1 MSMGER
7 KSQRQDELFISH
19 EDLPK
24 SQGHPF
30 YQRLNEILRAKD
42 FDRFTEQECQRFYA
56 SVMGRPGTPPG
67 VYFRML
73 LVGYFE
79 GIDSE
84 RGIAWR
90 IRDSLSL
97 REFLGYGLADA
108 VPDHST
114 LSRTRRLIDV
124 ETHGAV
130 FAWILRVLTQEGL
143 VGGKTLGVDSTTL
156 EANAALRSIVNR
168 KTHES
173 YEEFL
178 TRLAKASG
186 IETPTRQDLAR
197 MDRHRKGKGSNQQWE
212 HPHDPDA
219 RITKMKDGRTHLA
232 HKQEHAVDMD
242 SGVVVAVTIQAA
254 DRGDTQTLEKTV
266 DEAARQL
273 IALREDPATRDHLDE
288 HCLSEV
294 VLDKGYHSND
304 SLQYLQEMTLRSY
317 VSEPDRGRRCWKN
330 SPEAQAAV
338 YANRRRIRGQRGRR
352 LLRRRGE
359 MLERPFAHCLET
371 GGMRRVHLRKRENIH
386 KRVLIHVGGYNLGV
400 LMRKL
405 TGVGTPRTLQRSL
418 RELRSRIGSL
428 LNRIVRLST
437 RFAAPLPS
445 PNTIKV
451 CCHGNGGAFS
461 LAA

>member
-1 MSMGER
+1 MSMGEHR
-7 KSQRQDELFISH
+7 ERRQEELFISH
-19 EDLPK
+19 GDLPK

-30 YQRLNEILRAKD
+30 YRRLNEILKAKG
-42 FDRFTEQECQRFYA
+42 FDTFAEEQCQRFYA
-56 SVMGRPGTPPG
+56 EVMGRPGMPPG

-73 LVGYFE
+73 LIGYFE

-90 IRDSLSL
+90 CRDSLSL
-97 REFLGYGLADA
+97 REFLGYGFGESI
-108 VPDHST
+108 PDHST
-114 LSRTRRLIDV
+114 VSRTRRLIDL
-124 ETHGAV
+124 ETHDAI
-130 FAWILRVLTQEGL
+130 FAWILKLLTQEGL
-143 VGGKTLGVDSTTL
+143 VGGKTLGVDATTL

-168 KTHES
+168 KTKES

-197 MDRHRKGKGSNQQWE
+197 LDRHRKGKGSNQEWE

-254 DRGDTQTLEKTV
+254 DEGDTHTLEKTV
-266 DEAARQL
+266 NEAARQL
-273 IALREDPATRDHLDE
+273 IALREDPQSREHVDE
-288 HCLSEV
+288 RCLSEM

-304 SLQYLQEMTLRSY
+304 SLLYLEEMTLRSY
-317 VSEPDRGRRCWKN
+317 VSEPERCRRRWADN
-330 SPEAQAAV
+330 PEAQEAV

-371 GGMRRVHLRKRENIH
+371 GGMRRVYLRKRDNIH

-405 TGVGTPRTLQRSL
+405 TGIGTPRTLQRSL
-418 RELRSRIGSL
+418 RDL
-428 LNRIVRLST
+428 LARVFALLDAVIRPQE
-437 RFAAPLPS
+437 RFCIPRPLLIPFYGTLHDERGC
-445 PNTIKV
+445 P
-451 CCHGNGGAFS
+451 G

>member
-7 KSQRQDELFISH
+7 ASRRQAELFVSH
-19 EDLPK
+19 QELPR

-30 YQRLNEILRAKD
+30 YQRLNEILKAKA
-42 FDRFTEQECQRFYA
+42 FDEFAEEQCRSFYA
-56 SVMGRPGTPPG
+56 EVMGRPGTPPG

-73 LVGYFE
+73 LIGYFE

-90 IRDSLSL
+90 CRDSLSL
-97 REFLGYGLADA
+97 REFLGYGLSDA
-108 VPDHST
+108 LPDHST
-114 LSRTRRLIDV
+114 LSRTRRLIDL
-124 ETHGAV
+124 ETHDAV
-130 FAWILRVLTQEGL
+130 FAWILRLLTAEGL
-143 VGGKTLGVDSTTL
+143 VGGKTLGVDATTL

-168 KTHES
+168 KTKES

-186 IETPTRQDLAR
+186 IQTPTRQDLAR
-197 MDRHRKGKGSNQQWE
+197 IDRHRKGKGSNQDWE

-232 HKQEHAVDMD
+232 HKQEHAVDMN
-242 SGVVVAVTIQAA
+242 SGVVVAVTVQAA
-254 DRGDTQTLEKTV
+254 DAGDTQTLEQTV

-273 IALREDPATRDHLDE
+273 IALKNDPRTRAHLDE
-288 HCLSEV
+288 KWWSEM
-294 VLDKGYHSND
+294 VLDKGYHSNE
-304 SLQYLQEMTLRSY
+304 SLLYLQEMMLRTY
-317 VSEPDRGRRCWKN
+317 VSEPERGRRRWKDN
-330 SPEAQAAV
+330 PQARDAV

-371 GGMRRVHLRKRENIH
+371 GGMRRVYLRKRDNIH

-400 LMRKL
+400 LMRRL
-405 TGVGTPRTLQRSL
+405 TGIGTPRTLQRSL
-418 RELRSRIGSL
+418 RDL
-428 LNRIVRLST
+428 LAR
-437 RFAAPLPS
+437 
-445 PNTIKV
+445 
-451 CCHGNGGAFS
+451 AFS
-461 LAA
+461 PLQTLLRALIRSWSLHQLPALPPGYFGTERGCFDAAA

>member
-7 KSQRQDELFISH
+7 REQSQRDLFVSH
-19 EDLPK
+19 EDLPR

-30 YQRLNEILRAKD
+30 YQRLNQILKAHG
-42 FDRFTEQECQRFYA
+42 FDAFAQEQCQRFYA
-56 SVMGRPGTPPG
+56 EVMGRPGTPPG

-73 LVGYFE
+73 MIGYFE

-90 IRDSLSL
+90 CRDSLSL
-97 REFLGYGLADA
+97 REFLGYGLSDA
-108 VPDHST
+108 MPDHST
-114 LSRTRRLIDV
+114 LSRTRRLIDL
-124 ETHGAV
+124 ETHGAL
-130 FAWILRVLTQEGL
+130 FSWILGLLTQEGL
-143 VGGKTLGVDSTTL
+143 VGGKTLGVDATTL

-168 KTHES
+168 RSRES

-197 MDRHRKGKGSNQQWE
+197 MDRDRKGKGSNQEWE

-254 DRGDTQTLEKTV
+254 DAGDTQTLEKTV
-266 DEAARQL
+266 NEAARQL
-273 IALREDPATRDHLDE
+273 LALQEDPKTREHLDE
-288 HCLSEV
+288 RCLSEM
-294 VLDKGYHSND
+294 VLDKGYHSNG
-304 SLQYLQEMTLRSY
+304 SLLYLDEMTLRSY
-317 VSEPDRGRRCWKN
+317 VSEPERGRRCWTK
-330 SPEAQAAV
+330 SPEAREAV
-338 YANRRRIRGQRGRR
+338 YANRRRIRGERGRR

-371 GGMRRVHLRKRENIH
+371 GGMRRVHLRRRDNIH

-400 LMRKL
+400 MMRKL
-405 TGVGTPRTLQRSL
+405 TGIGTPRTLQRSL
-418 RELRSRIGSL
+418 RDLLARVFSALRANLRALPASWAL
-428 LNRIVRLST
+428 HPFPTLVRRCSYETCGCLG
-437 RFAAPLPS
+437 AA
-445 PNTIKV
+445 
-451 CCHGNGGAFS
+451 A
-461 LAA
+461 

>member
-7 KSQRQDELFISH
+7 REQGQKDLFISH

-30 YQRLNEILRAKD
+30 YERLNGILKAKG
-42 FDRFTEQECQRFYA
+42 FDGFAEEQCQAFYA
-56 SVMGRPGTPPG
+56 EVMGRPGTPPG

-73 LVGYFE
+73 LIGYFE

-90 IRDSLSL
+90 CRDSLSL
-97 REFLGYGLADA
+97 REFLGYGLGDA
-108 VPDHST
+108 LPDHST
-114 LSRTRRLIDV
+114 LSRTRRLIDL
-124 ETHGAV
+124 ETHSEV
-130 FAWILRVLTQEGL
+130 FGWILKLLAQEGL

-156 EANAALRSIVNR
+156 EANAAMRSIVNR
-168 KTHES
+168 KTQES
-173 YEEFL
+173 YEQFL

-197 MDRHRKGKGSNQQWE
+197 IDRRRTGKGSNQEWE
-212 HPHDPDA
+212 HPHDPAA

-242 SGVVVAVTIQAA
+242 SGAVVAVTIQAA
-254 DRGDTQTLEKTV
+254 DAGDTRTLEKTV

-273 IALREDPATRDHLDE
+273 IALREDPQTRNHLDE
-288 HCLSEV
+288 RWLSEM
-294 VLDKGYHSND
+294 VLDKGYHSNE
-304 SLQYLQEMTLRSY
+304 SLLYLQEMTLRTY
-317 VSEPDRGRRCWKN
+317 VSEPERGRRRWTKN
-330 SPEAQAAV
+330 PSAREAV

-352 LLRRRGE
+352 LLRCRGE

-371 GGMRRVHLRKRENIH
+371 GGMRRVYLRQRDNIH

-405 TGVGTPRTLQRSL
+405 TGIGTPRGLQRSL
-418 RELRSRIGSL
+418 LNLLARAFSFLQAVFGRVERSDAPHSL
-428 LNRIVRLST
+428 LTLSSGCFHENRGCLG
-437 RFAAPLPS
+437 AP
-445 PNTIKV
+445 
-451 CCHGNGGAFS
+451 A
-461 LAA
+461 

>member
-1 MSMGER
+1 MAMGER
-7 KSQRQDELFISH
+7 REQSQGALFVSH
-19 EDLPK
+19 TDLPK

-30 YQRLNEILRAKD
+30 YQRLNEILRAQG
-42 FDRFTEQECQRFYA
+42 FDAFTEAQCQPFYA
-56 SVMGRPGTPPG
+56 EVMGRPGTPPG

-73 LVGYFE
+73 LIGYFE

-90 IRDSLSL
+90 CRDSLSL
-97 REFLGYGLADA
+97 REFLGYGLSDA

-114 LSRTRRLIDV
+114 LSRTRRLIDL
-124 ETHGAV
+124 ETHDAV
-130 FAWILRVLTQEGL
+130 FAWVLKLLTQAGL
-143 VGGKTLGVDSTTL
+143 VGGKTLGVDATTL

-168 KTHES
+168 KTKES

-178 TRLAKASG
+178 TRLAQASG
-186 IETPTRQDLAR
+186 IATPTRQDLAR
-197 MDRHRKGKGSNQQWE
+197 IDRHRKGKGSNQEWE

-254 DRGDTQTLEKTV
+254 DQGDTRTLSQTV

-273 IALREDPATRDHLDE
+273 LALQEDPQTRAHVAE
-288 HCLSEV
+288 QILSEM

-304 SLQYLQEMTLRSY
+304 SLLYLQEMTLRTY
-317 VSEPDRGRRCWKN
+317 VSEPDRGRRRWTDN
-330 SPEAQAAV
+330 PEARAAV
-338 YANRRRIRGQRGRR
+338 YANRRRVRGLRGRR

-371 GGMRRVHLRKRENIH
+371 GGMRRVYLRKRDNIL
-386 KRVLIHVGGYNLGV
+386 KRVLIHVGGYNLGI

-405 TGVGTPRTLQRSL
+405 TGIGTPRTLQGSL
-418 RELRSRIGSL
+418 RDLRVGVFALWEAIFPPWRGFWTTHPFP
-428 LNRIVRLST
+428 VRMHGCFQNDRGYLGV
-437 RFAAPLPS
+437 AA
-445 PNTIKV
+445 
-451 CCHGNGGAFS
+451 
-461 LAA
+461 